1 MIDSQIKGVILS
13 PDDVVTQRQW
23 RRAICAFYA
32 GIILILAAVCGVHQ
46 FVKPVGEIQ
55 FAGSPGLALTAEAA
69 RGDPAASR
77 Q

>member
-32 GIILILAAVCGVHQ
+32 GIILILAAVCGVHD
-46 FVKPVGEIQ
+46 FVKPAGKAQV
-55 FAGSPGLALTAEAA
+55 AGSPELATAESAGEPMTH
-69 RGDPAASR
+69 RR
-77 Q
+77 